1 MKLSIESVKGDKLG
15 EMTDNN
21 RLIGSY
27 QLDDG
32 MTVRV
37 TDPNA
42 VDWNNTDKVEKQ
54 EMDDDTYDT
63 FKPTSV
69 KPTVREY
76 KRIHKL
82 GKFNPEFQ
90 KKAQADWEEKEKDDA
105 EAKERFVNFY
115 FSRFIM

>member
-15 EMTDNN
+15 EMTDNSRN
-21 RLIGSY
+21 WSLAFSWFLKSSLKTEIRMIGSY

-37 TDPNA
+37 TDPEA
-42 VDWNNTDKVEKQ
+42 IDWNNTDKVEKQ
-54 EMDDDTYDT
+54 DMDDDTYDT

-76 KRIHKL
+76 KVWKI
-82 GKFNPEFQ
+82 
-90 KKAQADWEEKEKDDA
+90 KKIYKRLLA
-105 EAKERFVNFY
+105 N
-115 FSRFIM
+115 S

>member
-1 MKLSIESVKGDKLG
+1 MTVLQFKSKLELITGYNSGSMKLSIESVKGDKLG

-21 RLIGSY
+21 RNWSWFFTVVDFLIGFWKTEIRLIGSY

-37 TDPNA
+37 TDPEA
-42 VDWNNTDKVEKQ
+42 IDWNNTDKVEKQ
-54 EMDDDTYDT
+54 DMDDDTYDT

-76 KRIHKL
+76 K
-82 GKFNPEFQ
+82 
-90 KKAQADWEEKEKDDA
+90 
-105 EAKERFVNFY
+105 VFY
-115 FSRFIM
+115 

>member
-15 EMTDNN
+15 EMTDNSRN
-21 RLIGSY
+21 WSLAFSWFLKSSLKTKIRMIGSY

-37 TDPNA
+37 TDPEA
-42 VDWNNTDKVEKQ
+42 IDWNNTDKVEKQ
-54 EMDDDTYDT
+54 DMDDDTYDT

-76 KRIHKL
+76 K
-82 GKFNPEFQ
+82 
-90 KKAQADWEEKEKDDA
+90 
-105 EAKERFVNFY
+105 V
-115 FSRFIM
+115 